1 MSRYDGLARII
12 MQNIGGKSNVTG
24 LTHCVTRLRFRLKD
38 ESLAQTEIL
47 EQTDGIMKVIKSGG
61 QYQIV
66 IGNQVGD
73 VYDSVVKVGRL
84 ESVVGPARADTEEAD
99 SKGVIGKFV
108 SIITNVFT
116 PILGMLCA
124 CGMLKGL
131 CALAVQLG
139 LFSADSGA
147 YMFWYNAGDAL
158 FYFLPVLIAYT
169 SAKHFKL
176 NDITGLMI
184 GLTLCVPALVGI
196 SGLEP
201 VGSVFGVDYQIT
213 FFGIPVILPGSG
225 NYTQSVIPSIVA
237 VWAASKLE
245 RFLKK
250 HLPGAIKSFM
260 TPFIV
265 LVVIIPATFLV
276 IGPVTMYLASAI
288 GMGVSAVYNVAP
300 WLEGA
305 ILGALWPVLVMF
317 GMHWGISPIRYN
329 NFSLYGCDAIVTPHF
344 PMQFVQTATAIAV
357 GLKSKD
363 KKVKGMCTSSAISGF
378 FGVTEPIIYG
388 ITLPRKTPFI
398 FGCIGG
404 GIAGA
409 IAGYFKI
416 PQYSGGI
423 GIFAL
428 ATFINPETG
437 DATGLF
443 WIVAAI
449 IVGCI
454 VSFVLTMLFYN
465 EEDWG
470 KKKSTKTLPQVEAE
484 AENETMQENESADHG
499 EERAEKCA
507 AVYDPIKGKAIPLNQ
522 VEDEVFADGV
532 LGDGC
537 AIIPEEGA
545 VYAPCDGTVM
555 INDAM
560 RHAVSIASDDGMEIL
575 IHVGMN
581 TVELKGKYYEFHV
594 KNDEKVKQGK
604 KIMSFDMEKIQNEG
618 YSLVTPVVVTNSA
631 EYPGLVM
638 AVAADTEVTPGDV
651 LLSVK

>member
-38 ESLAQTEIL
+38 ESLAQTEVL

-73 VYDSVVKVGRL
+73 VYDSVVKVGHL
-84 ESVVGPARADTEEAD
+84 ESIVGPEGADTGEED

-139 LFSADSGA
+139 LFTADSGA

-184 GLTLCVPALVGI
+184 GLTLCIPALVSI
-196 SGLEP
+196 SGLDSI
-201 VGSVFGVDYQIT
+201 GSVLGVDYQIT

-225 NYTQSVIPSIVA
+225 SYTQSVIPSIVS
-237 VWAASKLE
+237 VWVASKLE
-245 RFLKK
+245 GFLKK
-250 HLPGAIKSFM
+250 HLPGAVKSFM

-276 IGPVTMYLASAI
+276 IGPVTMYLANAI
-288 GMGVSAVYNVAP
+288 GMGVSAIFNVAP

-344 PMQFVQTATAIAV
+344 PMQFVQTATVIAV

-363 KKVKGMCTSSAISGF
+363 KRVKGLCTSSAISGF

-388 ITLPRKTPFI
+388 ITLPRKIPFI

-409 IAGYFKI
+409 IAGFFKI

-428 ATFINPETG
+428 ATFIDPETG
-437 DATGLF
+437 DTTGLF
-443 WIVAAI
+443 WIVMAI

-454 VSFVLTMLFYN
+454 VSFVLTMLFYK

-470 KKKSTKTLPQVEAE
+470 KKNKTETLSQAE
-484 AENETMQENESADHG
+484 AETENGTAHEDTASEMKKAG
-499 EERAEKCA
+499 KSVS
-507 AVYDPIKGKAIPLNQ
+507 VYAPIKGKVIPLKQ

-532 LGDGC
+532 LGEGC
-537 AIIPEEGA
+537 AIVPEEGV
-545 VYAPCDGTVM
+545 VYAPCDGTVL

-560 RHAVSIASDDGMEIL
+560 RHAVSIVSDAGMEIL

-581 TVELKGKYYEFHV
+581 TVELNGKYYEFHV
-594 KNDEKVKQGK
+594 KNEEKVKQGK
-604 KIMSFDMEKIQNEG
+604 KLMSFDIEKIKAAG

-631 EYPGLVM
+631 EYPGLAM
-638 AVAADTEVTPGDV
+638 TAESDAEAMPGDV
-651 LLSVK
+651 LLAAE